1 MEQQV
6 GQVVQSMAAEA
17 GFDVKLQAAEANA
30 LVAAGRS
37 GNYQATIVIW
47 SGRPD
52 PDGNV
57 AIWLACDGF
66 LNWGKY
72 CNPKFDD
79 LLARARGVT
88 DVAQRQALYRQ
99 LVDVYLADRPH
110 IVLYHAKWLWAL
122 SDKVSGFTPTPDG
135 TDPTAGNDARTM
147 TTRIDGDRLLGDL
160 YALRKIGEYKTG
172 VHRPTYS
179 PEDVQSRHWLAA
191 RMTEAGLEPEI
202 DGIGNVIGRARGDG
216 AKLLLGSH
224 VETQP
229 HAGWLDG
236 ALGVIYG
243 LEVAR
248 TLGGGI
254 DVAAWADEEGHFG
267 SFIGSR
273 SFCGLLPEAEI
284 DTCRNR
290 DGTTLRDALAQAGF
304 AGRPR
309 AVVDPA
315 RYRGYLEAH
324 IEQGAELEDTGKRI
338 GIVTA
343 IVGSHRFRIV
353 FEGVQNHAGTTR
365 MAIRKDAGVALVKL
379 ASAIDRA
386 VSRGGGTAHGLDDR
400 ANHAGPGC
408 AEHRAGRR
416 GDAVPVPRH

>member
-1 MEQQV
+1 
-6 GQVVQSMAAEA
+6 
-17 GFDVKLQAAEANA
+17 
-30 LVAAGRS
+30 
-37 GNYQATIVIW
+37 
-47 SGRPD
+47 
-52 PDGNV
+52 
-57 AIWLACDGF
+57 
-66 LNWGKY
+66 
-72 CNPKFDD
+72 
-79 LLARARGVT
+79 
-88 DVAQRQALYRQ
+88 
-99 LVDVYLADRPH
+99 
-110 IVLYHAKWLWAL
+110 
-122 SDKVSGFTPTPDG
+122 
-135 TDPTAGNDARTM
+135 M
-147 TTRIDGDRLLGDL
+147 TKSIDGDRLLGDL
-160 YALRKIGEYKTG
+160 RELAKIGAYRTG

-191 RMTEAGLEPEI
+191 RMTEAGLDPVI
-202 DGIGNVIGRARGDG
+202 DGIGNVIGRARGPG
-216 AKLLLGSH
+216 QHLAPHLLLGSH

-284 DTCRNR
+284 DACRNR
-290 DGTTLRDALAQAGF
+290 DGTTLREALLAAGF
-304 AGRPR
+304 AGRTR
-309 AVVDPA
+309 EVVDPA

-324 IEQGAELEDTGKRI
+324 IEQGAELEQTGRRI

-365 MAIRKDAGVALVKL
+365 MAIRRDAGVALVEL
-379 ASAIDRA
+379 AAAIYR
-386 VSRGGGTAHGLDDR
+386 RFPEL
-400 ANHAGPGC
+400 
-408 AEHRAGRR
+408 AGRR
-416 GDAVPVPRH
+416 TVWTTGRITLDPGAPSIVPGRAEMLFQFRDTEPALLATLERELEALVAAATRGPCTVTIAERGRSVPRAMDAEFQDALERAAEHNAPGRHVRMPSGAGHDAQILAERMRSGMLFVPSIGGISHHFAENTADADIVLGCQVFADAAAEILTRSD

>member
-1 MEQQV
+1 
-6 GQVVQSMAAEA
+6 
-17 GFDVKLQAAEANA
+17 
-30 LVAAGRS
+30 
-37 GNYQATIVIW
+37 
-47 SGRPD
+47 
-52 PDGNV
+52 
-57 AIWLACDGF
+57 
-66 LNWGKY
+66 
-72 CNPKFDD
+72 
-79 LLARARGVT
+79 
-88 DVAQRQALYRQ
+88 
-99 LVDVYLADRPH
+99 
-110 IVLYHAKWLWAL
+110 
-122 SDKVSGFTPTPDG
+122 
-135 TDPTAGNDARTM
+135 M
-147 TTRIDGDRLLGDL
+147 TTRINADRLLGDL

-179 PEDVQSRHWLAA
+179 PEDVQSRHWLAD
-191 RMTEAGLEPEI
+191 RMREAGLAPEI
-202 DGIGNVIGRARGDG
+202 DGIGNVIGRAPGSG
-216 AKLLLGSH
+216 ARLLLGSH

-273 SFCGLLPEAEI
+273 SFCGLLPETEI
-284 DTCRNR
+284 DTLHNR
-290 DGTTLRDALAQAGF
+290 EGTTLRDALAAAGF

-309 AVVDPA
+309 AAVDPA

-365 MAIRKDAGVALVKL
+365 MAVRKDAGVALVQL
-379 ASAIDRA
+379 AAAIHRRFPE
-386 VSRGGGTAHGLDDR
+386 V
-400 ANHAGPGC
+400 AGPRSVWTTGRITLDPGAPSIVPGRAEMVFQFRDTDPALLSRLDRELETLVAEATHGPCRVTIAERGQSTPQAMDGGFQDTLERAAERNAPGLHVRMPSGAGHDAQILAERMKAAMLFVPSIGGISHHYAEDTTDGDIVLGC
-408 AEHRAGRR
+408 QVLA
-416 GDAVPVPRH
+416 DAAADILTPSPA

>member
-1 MEQQV
+1 M
-6 GQVVQSMAAEA
+6 
-17 GFDVKLQAAEANA
+17 
-30 LVAAGRS
+30 
-37 GNYQATIVIW
+37 TI
-47 SGRPD
+47 
-52 PDGNV
+52 
-57 AIWLACDGF
+57 
-66 LNWGKY
+66 
-72 CNPKFDD
+72 
-79 LLARARGVT
+79 
-88 DVAQRQALYRQ
+88 
-99 LVDVYLADRPH
+99 
-110 IVLYHAKWLWAL
+110 
-122 SDKVSGFTPTPDG
+122 
-135 TDPTAGNDARTM
+135 
-147 TTRIDGDRLLGDL
+147 RIDGDRLLGDL

-191 RMTEAGLEPEI
+191 RMTEAGLDPEI
-202 DGIGNVIGRARGDG
+202 DGIGNVIGRARGHG
-216 AKLLLGSH
+216 TKLLLGSH

-248 TLGGGI
+248 TLGGGV

-273 SFCGLLPEAEI
+273 SFCGLLPEAEV

-304 AGRPR
+304 AGRTR
-309 AVVDPA
+309 AVVNAA

-365 MAIRKDAGVALVKL
+365 MASRKDAGVALVKL
-379 ASAIDRA
+379 ASAIGERFPEVAGSRTVWTTGRITLDPGAPSIVPGGAEMLFQFRDTDPVLLAKLERVLEALVVEATRGPCTVMIAERGRSVPQVMDAGFLDALERA
-386 VSRGGGTAHGLDDR
+386 
-400 ANHAGPGC
+400 
-408 AEHRAGRR
+408 AEHHAPGLHVRMPSGAGH
-416 GDAVPVPRH
+416 DAQILAERMKSAMLFVPSIGGISHNYAENTEDDDIVLGCQVLADAAAEILAIG